1 MLDEL
6 LKQAQLAL
14 NSALEAG
21 AKDAVAGL
29 GDGYSTS
36 YTYRNGKLEEVK
48 QSASRGLGIQ
58 LYVDG
63 RYSSHST
70 TDLRPQELRRF
81 VRDAVEL
88 TRHLEPDPFRVMPD
102 AALYAN
108 RANIDLDQVDK
119 KATTLTR
126 EQSLAWLRA
135 MDKAARADARVI
147 SASSTLGHGYS
158 ASARVTSNGFSG
170 VREST
175 GVGYGANVTLD
186 EPGGRRPEAGRHVG
200 HCHLNAIP
208 EPETIAAE
216 ALKRALD
223 RLGSVKGPSARATL
237 VVDREAGSNLVGR
250 LIGAMSAGSIQQK
263 RSFLAGKKDQRVIS
277 ELFTLTD
284 DPLIPG
290 KQGSRLFDGEGIS
303 AKVMPLFDK
312 GVLCNYF
319 IDTYYGRKL
328 GWAPT
333 TGGASNLQFG
343 LGSKNLEQLIA
354 DAGSGFYVNSWLG
367 GNCDGTTGDFSL
379 GIRGHVIESGKKGG
393 PIGEMNIT
401 GNVLELFSNLI
412 AIGND
417 PYPYSSY
424 STPTLVFKDVQ
435 FSGQ

>member
-126 EQSLAWLRA
+126 EQSLAW
-135 MDKAARADARVI
+135 
-147 SASSTLGHGYS
+147 
-158 ASARVTSNGFSG
+158 
-170 VREST
+170 
-175 GVGYGANVTLD
+175 
-186 EPGGRRPEAGRHVG
+186 
-200 HCHLNAIP
+200 
-208 EPETIAAE
+208 
-216 ALKRALD
+216 
-223 RLGSVKGPSARATL
+223 
-237 VVDREAGSNLVGR
+237 
-250 LIGAMSAGSIQQK
+250 
-263 RSFLAGKKDQRVIS
+263 
-277 ELFTLTD
+277 
-284 DPLIPG
+284 
-290 KQGSRLFDGEGIS
+290 
-303 AKVMPLFDK
+303 
-312 GVLCNYF
+312 
-319 IDTYYGRKL
+319 
-328 GWAPT
+328 
-333 TGGASNLQFG
+333 
-343 LGSKNLEQLIA
+343 
-354 DAGSGFYVNSWLG
+354 
-367 GNCDGTTGDFSL
+367 
-379 GIRGHVIESGKKGG
+379 
-393 PIGEMNIT
+393 
-401 GNVLELFSNLI
+401 
-412 AIGND
+412 
-417 PYPYSSY
+417 
-424 STPTLVFKDVQ
+424 
-435 FSGQ
+435 